1 MTWRAYKYEIKRTKL
16 GETPAMQNAVH
27 ASEFFIPLFE
37 GLEYEKMYVA
47 ALDTKRQLF
56 ALEEVS
62 SGGLAGVSFF
72 PRDVFRLACR
82 ANASAVVLAHNHP
95 SGDLTP
101 SALDIEA
108 TRTAIASGNLLGIRV
123 VDHLIVHEKK
133 IYSMRAQHTDLGWWT
148 KKKVLDKKA

>member
-1 MTWRAYKYEIKRTKL
+1 MTWHAYEYVIKRKKL
-16 GETPAMQNAVH
+16 AETPAMTNSDH
-27 ASEFFIPLFE
+27 ASEFFLPLFE

-47 ALDTKRQLF
+47 ALDTKRHLF

-82 ANASAVVLAHNHP
+82 ANASAIVMAHNHP

-101 SALDIEA
+101 SSLDIAATKNAIEA
-108 TRTAIASGNLLGIRV
+108 GKILGVKV
-123 VDHLIVHEKK
+123 VDHLIVGDGK
-133 IYSMRAQHTDLGWWT
+133 IWSMRSKNPDLGWAN
-148 KKKVLDKKA
+148 KKVLDKTA